1 MMRADRVYNKA
12 GAPCMDCNR
21 LTFELRRVCP
31 WCAKARQAKIDADAS
46 LPAEIVDV
54 PRTGKVWRRPSQD
67 LHGEHARA
75 EVQRKMKAEE
85 AWFGSRESFRVE
97 HADTDVGD

>member
-1 MMRADRVYNKA
+1 MMRTDRVMNKA
-12 GAPCMDCNR
+12 GAPCMDCKR

-31 WCAKARQAKIDADAS
+31 WCAKARQAKIDADAEYAAS
-46 LPAEIVDV
+46 QNEVQ
-54 PRTGKVWRRPSQD
+54 RTGKVPRRPSQD
-67 LHGEHARA
+67 LHGERARS
-75 EVQRKMKAEE
+75 EVRSKMLNEE